1 MQPFAGCPEHHRVW
15 LAQFMCSPLRSNVY
29 PPPYFRLHTIIKSL
43 FQSLTSTML
52 VFSFICLFVDF
63 IVYLDIPASKYRN
76 KVLKCFKCKRFV
88 MCSME
93 KIHVLDK
100 QFFLS

>member
-1 MQPFAGCPEHHRVW
+1 M
-15 LAQFMCSPLRSNVY
+15 
-29 PPPYFRLHTIIKSL
+29 
-43 FQSLTSTML
+43 ML

-63 IVYLDIPASKYRN
+63 IVYLDIPAFKYRN

-88 MCSME
+88 MCFME